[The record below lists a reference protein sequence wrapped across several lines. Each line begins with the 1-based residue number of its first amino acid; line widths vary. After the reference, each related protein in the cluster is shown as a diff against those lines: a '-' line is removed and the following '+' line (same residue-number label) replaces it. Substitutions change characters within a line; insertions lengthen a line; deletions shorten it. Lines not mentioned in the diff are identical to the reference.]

1 MWLQRRPAGGPTSLV
16 RALDDFETLFSRRAG
31 EPYCPRFDM
40 REMKDRYVL
49 EGELPGV
56 EKKDINIEFTDNN
69 TLSVSGHTE
78 QATSTEGPEHSWW
91 YSERST
97 GDFRRSFNF
106 PAPVD
111 HDHVEASLNNGV
123 LSISLPKA
131 QAESTGKLWDRS
143 VNYGPL
149 YSGKAMEKVRAQ
161 LHDAVSKGPT
171 VSYTGHQADA
181 MTGKGPNF
189 YPPTVLT
196 GATPDMLFTQEE
208 TFGPLAFLVP
218 FQTDDEVITMANKSN
233 AGLASYIYTEII
245 SRVWRVSEALDCGM
259 VGVRV
264 GLISAWGAHVVVADI
279 SADNGN
285 RVVNAITSKADTGN
299 SGIAIFVSLDVTKRV
314 KWDEALAIALAY
326 FRKLDIV
333 VNNAGTTY
341 QKQPSID
348 VTEEDFDRI
357 VAVNRKSIY
366 LSVSVIMPHFMARKK
381 GVFLNTSS
389 VAGTRITQ
397 GLAAEYGPHG
407 VRVNSICPLRGA
419 TGLLEMFS
427 GVPDTPEERERF
439 AKTVPLGRMSEPSDV
454 TSAAVYLASDEAS
467 FVTGV
472 NLPIDG
478 GRLAV

>member
-131 QAESTGKLWDRS
+131 QAESTGKRIDINS

-149 YSGKAMEKVRAQ
+149 YSGKAKEKVRAQ
-161 LHDAVSKGPT
+161 LHDAVSKGAK
-171 VSYTGHQADA
+171 VSYTGHEADA
-181 MTGKGPNF
+181 TTGKGPNF
-189 YPPTVLT
+189 YHPTVLT

-218 FQTDDEVITMANKSN
+218 FQTHDEVIAMPNKK
-233 AGLASYIYTEII
+233 
-245 SRVWRVSEALDCGM
+245 
-259 VGVRV
+259 
-264 GLISAWGAHVVVADI
+264 GAHVVVADI
-279 SADNGN
+279 PADNGN

-314 KWDEALAIALAY
+314 KWDEAPAIALVY
-326 FRKLDIV
+326 FGKLDIV

-341 QKQPSID
+341 KKQPSID

-366 LSVSVIMPHFMARKK
+366 LSVSVIMPYFMAQKK

-389 VAGTRITQ
+389 VAGTRVRPGQVFYGGTKGFMNTITQ

-419 TGLLEMFS
+419 TGLLEMSS

-454 TSAAVYLASDEAS
+454 ASAAVYLASDEAS